1 MATLATDKQR
11 PYELG
16 DLNSLPMVATDIIYE
31 GAAVGIEAAS
41 GNARPLNAGDAFAGF
56 CIQNADNA
64 TGSAGDVRV
73 QVKTHGEVQ
82 LPVANVAAT
91 DIGKPVY
98 ASDDD
103 TFVLTAT
110 GNSYIGMVKR
120 FVSTGVAVVAFDV
133 RRGGLLAPLEVQL
146 PVANVA
152 ATDIGKLVYASDDD
166 TFVLTATGNSYIGK
180 VKRFVS
186 TGVAVVAFDVRR
198 GRLVA
203 PLTDSTTGTADGTLA
218 DVGAAF
224 DQATLNNNFADLA
237 AKINAL
243 AAQLK

>member
-31 GAAVGIEAAS
+31 GAAVGIVAAS
-41 GNARPLNAGDAFAGF
+41 GNARPLNAGDAFVGF

-82 LPVANVAAT
+82 LPVTNVAAT

-110 GNSYIGMVKR
+110 GNSYIGKVKR
-120 FVSTGVAVVAFDV
+120 YVSTGVAVVAFDV
-133 RRGGLLAPLEVQL
+133 RGWPIPWQPGGAL
-146 PVANVA
+146 
-152 ATDIGKLVYASDDD
+152 T
-166 TFVLTATGNSYIGK
+166 VLTDN
-180 VKRFVS
+180 
-186 TGVAVVAFDVRR
+186 
-198 GRLVA
+198 
-203 PLTDSTTGTADGTLA
+203 TTGTPDDTLEALPDPSDEPNTADALRDDLVTTLLPA
-218 DVGAAF
+218 
-224 DQATLNNNFADLA
+224 LRNNFADLA
-237 AKINAL
+237 AKVNAL
-243 AAQLK
+243 AAMLK

>member
-82 LPVANVAAT
+82 LPVTNVAAA

-110 GNSYIGMVKR
+110 S
-120 FVSTGVAVVAFDV
+120 
-133 RRGGLLAPLEVQL
+133 
-146 PVANVA
+146 
-152 ATDIGKLVYASDDD
+152 
-166 TFVLTATGNSYIGK
+166 NSYIGK

-198 GRLVA
+198 GGLVA
-203 PLTDSTTGTADGTLA
+203 PITDSTTGTADGTLA
-218 DVGAAF
+218 DVGAEF
-224 DQATLNNNFADLA
+224 SQATLNNNFADLA

>member
-31 GAAVGIEAAS
+31 GAAVGIAAAS
-41 GNARPLNAGDAFAGF
+41 GNARPLTAGDAFAGF

-91 DIGKPVY
+91 DLGKP
-98 ASDDD
+98 
-103 TFVLTAT
+103 
-110 GNSYIGMVKR
+110 
-120 FVSTGVAVVAFDV
+120 
-133 RRGGLLAPLEVQL
+133 
-146 PVANVA
+146 
-152 ATDIGKLVYASDDD
+152 VYASDDD

-186 TGVAVVAFDVRR
+186 AGVAVVAFDVRR
-198 GRLVA
+198 TGATLTALTDNSGGTANTTLEDCNDAVTGVDGTGSNAASKDDVDARLVSIA
-203 PLTDSTTGTADGTLA
+203 
-218 DVGAAF
+218 
-224 DQATLNNNFADLA
+224 NNFADLA
-237 AKINAL
+237 AKVNEIIAV
-243 AAQLK
+243 LK

>member
-11 PYELG
+11 PFELG

-41 GNARPLNAGDAFAGF
+41 GNARPLTAGDAFAGF

-73 QVKTHGEVQ
+73 YVKTHGEVR

-91 DIGKPVY
+91 DIGKP
-98 ASDDD
+98 
-103 TFVLTAT
+103 
-110 GNSYIGMVKR
+110 
-120 FVSTGVAVVAFDV
+120 
-133 RRGGLLAPLEVQL
+133 
-146 PVANVA
+146 
-152 ATDIGKLVYASDDD
+152 VYASDDD

-186 TGVAVVAFDVRR
+186 TGVAVVAFDVRT
-198 GRLVA
+198 GGALTA
-203 PLTDSTTGTADGTLA
+203 LTDNTAGTANDTLEAMA
-218 DVGAAF
+218 DLATAGGNTYTDAAVN
-224 DQATLNNNFADLA
+224 AVLAKIRNNFADLA
-237 AKINAL
+237 AKVNAL
-243 AAQLK
+243 AAMTK

>member
-31 GAAVGIEAAS
+31 GAAVGIAAAS
-41 GNARPLNAGDAFAGF
+41 GNARPLTAGDAFAGF

-91 DIGKPVY
+91 DLGKP
-98 ASDDD
+98 
-103 TFVLTAT
+103 
-110 GNSYIGMVKR
+110 
-120 FVSTGVAVVAFDV
+120 
-133 RRGGLLAPLEVQL
+133 
-146 PVANVA
+146 
-152 ATDIGKLVYASDDD
+152 VYASDDD

-186 TGVAVVAFDVRR
+186 TGVAVVAFDAFDVRT
-198 GRLVA
+198 GGALTALTDNSGGTANTTLEDCNDAVTGVDGTGSNAASKDDVDARLVSIA
-203 PLTDSTTGTADGTLA
+203 
-218 DVGAAF
+218 
-224 DQATLNNNFADLA
+224 NNFADLA
-237 AKINAL
+237 AKVNEIIAV
-243 AAQLK
+243 LK

>member
-31 GAAVGIEAAS
+31 GAAVGIVAAS

-64 TGSAGDVRV
+64 TGAAGAVLV

-82 LPVANVAAT
+82 LPVTNVAAT

-110 GNSYIGMVKR
+110 S
-120 FVSTGVAVVAFDV
+120 
-133 RRGGLLAPLEVQL
+133 
-146 PVANVA
+146 
-152 ATDIGKLVYASDDD
+152 
-166 TFVLTATGNSYIGK
+166 NSYIGK

-198 GRLVA
+198 GGLVA
-203 PLTDSTTGTADGTLA
+203 PITDNTTGTADGTLEAMADLATTGGNTYSDA
-218 DVGAAF
+218 DVNAVLAKIR
-224 DQATLNNNFADLA
+224 NNFADLA
-237 AKINAL
+237 AKVNAL
-243 AAQLK
+243 AAMTK

>member
-31 GAAVGIEAAS
+31 GAAVGIAAAS

-91 DIGKPVY
+91 DLGKP
-98 ASDDD
+98 
-103 TFVLTAT
+103 
-110 GNSYIGMVKR
+110 
-120 FVSTGVAVVAFDV
+120 
-133 RRGGLLAPLEVQL
+133 
-146 PVANVA
+146 
-152 ATDIGKLVYASDDD
+152 VYASDDD

-198 GRLVA
+198 TGATLTALTDNSGGTANTTLEDCNDAVTGVDGTGSNAASKDDVDARLVSIA
-203 PLTDSTTGTADGTLA
+203 
-218 DVGAAF
+218 
-224 DQATLNNNFADLA
+224 NNFADLA
-237 AKINAL
+237 AKVNEIIAV
-243 AAQLK
+243 LK

>member
-82 LPVANVAAT
+82 LPVTNVAIT
-91 DIGKPVY
+91 DIGKP
-98 ASDDD
+98 
-103 TFVLTAT
+103 
-110 GNSYIGMVKR
+110 
-120 FVSTGVAVVAFDV
+120 
-133 RRGGLLAPLEVQL
+133 
-146 PVANVA
+146 
-152 ATDIGKLVYASDDD
+152 VYASDDD

-186 TGVAVVAFDVRR
+186 TGVAVVAFDVRS
-198 GRLVA
+198 GGAVTA
-203 PLTDSTTGTADGTLA
+203 LTDNTGGAAVETLAAMVNTDAITDSSGGTANGTIAAITGAANTGSA
-218 DVGAAF
+218 DVGPVA
-224 DQATLNNNFADLA
+224 DGFADVAAQLAKQRSLNALVIADIASLA
-237 AKINAL
+237 AKINTL
-243 AAQLK
+243 IQMNK

>member
-31 GAAVGIEAAS
+31 GAAVGIAATS
-41 GNARPLNAGDAFAGF
+41 GNARPLTAGDAFAGF

-82 LPVANVAAT
+82 LPVTNVAAT
-91 DIGKPVY
+91 DIGKP
-98 ASDDD
+98 
-103 TFVLTAT
+103 
-110 GNSYIGMVKR
+110 
-120 FVSTGVAVVAFDV
+120 
-133 RRGGLLAPLEVQL
+133 
-146 PVANVA
+146 
-152 ATDIGKLVYASDDD
+152 VYASDDD

-186 TGVAVVAFDVRR
+186 TGVAVVAFDASQR
-198 GRLVA
+198 GIIDADVNAVLA
-203 PLTDSTTGTADGTLA
+203 KNFAALAILTDNTAGTADDTLEAMA
-218 DVGAAF
+218 DLGNTYSDAEVNAVLAKIR
-224 DQATLNNNFADLA
+224 NNFADLA
-237 AKINAL
+237 AKVNAI
-243 AAQLK
+243 AALLK

>member
-31 GAAVGIEAAS
+31 GAAVGIAATS

-82 LPVANVAAT
+82 LPVTNVAAT
-91 DIGKPVY
+91 DIGKP
-98 ASDDD
+98 
-103 TFVLTAT
+103 
-110 GNSYIGMVKR
+110 
-120 FVSTGVAVVAFDV
+120 
-133 RRGGLLAPLEVQL
+133 
-146 PVANVA
+146 
-152 ATDIGKLVYASDDD
+152 VYASDDD

-186 TGVAVVAFDVRR
+186 TGVAVVAFDVRQR
-198 GRLVA
+198 GIIDADVNAVLA
-203 PLTDSTTGTADGTLA
+203 KNFADLALLTDNTTGTADGTLEAMDNLATNNGNTYSDA
-218 DVGAAF
+218 DVNAVLAKIR
-224 DQATLNNNFADLA
+224 NNFADLA
-237 AKINAL
+237 AKVNAI
-243 AAQLK
+243 AALLK

>member
-1 MATLATDKQR
+1 MATLATDKSR
-11 PYELG
+11 TYELG

-41 GNARPLNAGDAFAGF
+41 GNARPLNAGDQFVGF

-64 TGSAGDVRV
+64 TGSAGGVRV

-110 GNSYIGMVKR
+110 GNSYIG
-120 FVSTGVAVVAFDV
+120 
-133 RRGGLLAPLEVQL
+133 
-146 PVANVA
+146 
-152 ATDIGKLVYASDDD
+152 
-166 TFVLTATGNSYIGK
+166 K

-186 TGVAVVAFDVRR
+186 TGVAVVAFDVRT
-198 GRLVA
+198 GGALTA
-203 PLTDSTTGTADGTLA
+203 LTDNTAGTADDTLEAMA
-218 DVGAAF
+218 DLETAGGNTYTDAAVN
-224 DQATLNNNFADLA
+224 AVLAKIRNNFADLA
-237 AKINAL
+237 AKVNAL
-243 AAQLK
+243 AAMTK

>member
-82 LPVANVAAT
+82 LPVTNVAAT

-110 GNSYIGMVKR
+110 S
-120 FVSTGVAVVAFDV
+120 
-133 RRGGLLAPLEVQL
+133 
-146 PVANVA
+146 
-152 ATDIGKLVYASDDD
+152 
-166 TFVLTATGNSYIGK
+166 NSYIGK

-186 TGVAVVAFDVRR
+186 TGVAVVAFDVRS
-198 GRLVA
+198 GGAVTA
-203 PLTDSTTGTADGTLA
+203 LTDNTGGAAVETLAAMVNTDAITDSSGGTANGTIAAITGAANTGSA
-218 DVGAAF
+218 DVGPVA
-224 DQATLNNNFADLA
+224 DGFADVAAQLAKQRSLNALVIADIASLA
-237 AKINAL
+237 AKINTL
-243 AAQLK
+243 IQMNK

>member
-1 MATLATDKQR
+1 MATLRTDKQR

-16 DLNSLPMVATDIIYE
+16 DLNSLPMMAVDIIYE

-56 CIQNADNA
+56 CIQKADNT
-64 TGSAGDVRV
+64 TGAAGDVRV

-82 LPVANVAAT
+82 LPVTNVAAT

-110 GNSYIGMVKR
+110 TLSC
-120 FVSTGVAVVAFDV
+120 
-133 RRGGLLAPLEVQL
+133 
-146 PVANVA
+146 
-152 ATDIGKLVYASDDD
+152 
-166 TFVLTATGNSYIGK
+166 NSYIGK

-186 TGVAVVAFDVRR
+186 TGVAVVAFDVRS
-198 GRLVA
+198 GGAVTA
-203 PLTDSTTGTADGTLA
+203 LTDNTGGAAVETLAAMVNTDAITDSSGGTADDTLEAMA
-218 DVGAAF
+218 DLATSGGNTYTDAAVN
-224 DQATLNNNFADLA
+224 AVLAKIRNNFADLA
-237 AKINAL
+237 AQLAKQRSLNALVIADIASLAAKINTL
-243 AAQLK
+243 IQMNK

>member
-31 GAAVGIEAAS
+31 GAAVGIAAAS
-41 GNARPLNAGDAFAGF
+41 GNARPLTAGDAFAGF

-91 DIGKPVY
+91 DLGKP
-98 ASDDD
+98 
-103 TFVLTAT
+103 
-110 GNSYIGMVKR
+110 
-120 FVSTGVAVVAFDV
+120 
-133 RRGGLLAPLEVQL
+133 
-146 PVANVA
+146 
-152 ATDIGKLVYASDDD
+152 VYASDDD

-198 GRLVA
+198 TGATLTALTDNSGGTANTTLEDCNDAVTGVDGTGSNAASKDDVDARLVSIA
-203 PLTDSTTGTADGTLA
+203 
-218 DVGAAF
+218 
-224 DQATLNNNFADLA
+224 NNFADLA
-237 AKINAL
+237 AKVNEIIAV
-243 AAQLK
+243 LK

>member
-31 GAAVGIEAAS
+31 GAAVGIVAAS
-41 GNARPLNAGDAFAGF
+41 GNARPLTAGDAFAGF

-91 DIGKPVY
+91 DLGKP
-98 ASDDD
+98 
-103 TFVLTAT
+103 
-110 GNSYIGMVKR
+110 
-120 FVSTGVAVVAFDV
+120 
-133 RRGGLLAPLEVQL
+133 
-146 PVANVA
+146 
-152 ATDIGKLVYASDDD
+152 VYASDDD

-186 TGVAVVAFDVRR
+186 TGVAVVAFDAFDVRR
-198 GRLVA
+198 TGATLTA
-203 PLTDSTTGTADGTLA
+203 LTDNSGGTANDTLEAMADLATDGGNTYADA
-218 DVGAAF
+218 DVNAVLAKIR
-224 DQATLNNNFADLA
+224 NNFADLA
-237 AKINAL
+237 AKVNEIIAV
-243 AAQLK
+243 LK

>member
-82 LPVANVAAT
+82 LPVTNVAAT
-91 DIGKPVY
+91 DIGKP
-98 ASDDD
+98 
-103 TFVLTAT
+103 
-110 GNSYIGMVKR
+110 
-120 FVSTGVAVVAFDV
+120 
-133 RRGGLLAPLEVQL
+133 
-146 PVANVA
+146 
-152 ATDIGKLVYASDDD
+152 VYASDDD

-186 TGVAVVAFDVRR
+186 TGVAVVAFDASQR
-198 GRLVA
+198 GIIDADVNAVLA
-203 PLTDSTTGTADGTLA
+203 KNFAALALLTDNTTGTADGTLEA
-218 DVGAAF
+218 MDNLATSDGNTYSDAAVN
-224 DQATLNNNFADLA
+224 AVLAKIRNNFADLA
-237 AKINAL
+237 AKVNAI
-243 AAQLK
+243 AALLK

>member
-82 LPVANVAAT
+82 LPVTNVAAT

-110 GNSYIGMVKR
+110 N
-120 FVSTGVAVVAFDV
+120 
-133 RRGGLLAPLEVQL
+133 
-146 PVANVA
+146 
-152 ATDIGKLVYASDDD
+152 
-166 TFVLTATGNSYIGK
+166 NSYIGK

-198 GRLVA
+198 GGLIA
-203 PLTDSTTGTADGTLA
+203 PIIDNTTGTADGTLGALPDPNDSPSTA
-218 DVGAAF
+218 DDLREDLV
-224 DQATLNNNFADLA
+224 ATLLPALRNNFADLA
-237 AKINAL
+237 AKVNAL
-243 AAQLK
+243 AAMTK

>member
-31 GAAVGIEAAS
+31 GAAVGIAAAS

-82 LPVANVAAT
+82 LPVTNVAAT
-91 DIGKPVY
+91 DIGKP
-98 ASDDD
+98 
-103 TFVLTAT
+103 
-110 GNSYIGMVKR
+110 
-120 FVSTGVAVVAFDV
+120 
-133 RRGGLLAPLEVQL
+133 
-146 PVANVA
+146 
-152 ATDIGKLVYASDDD
+152 VYASDDD

-186 TGVAVVAFDVRR
+186 TGVAVVAFDASQR
-198 GRLVA
+198 GIIDADVNAVLA
-203 PLTDSTTGTADGTLA
+203 KNFAALALLTDNTTGTADGTLEA
-218 DVGAAF
+218 MDDLSTSDGNTYSDAAVN
-224 DQATLNNNFADLA
+224 AVLAKIRNNFADLA
-237 AKINAL
+237 AKVNAI
-243 AAQLK
+243 AALLK

>member
-31 GAAVGIEAAS
+31 GAAVGIAAAS

-91 DIGKPVY
+91 DLGKP
-98 ASDDD
+98 
-103 TFVLTAT
+103 
-110 GNSYIGMVKR
+110 
-120 FVSTGVAVVAFDV
+120 
-133 RRGGLLAPLEVQL
+133 
-146 PVANVA
+146 
-152 ATDIGKLVYASDDD
+152 VYASDDD

-198 GRLVA
+198 TGATLTA
-203 PLTDSTTGTADGTLA
+203 LTDNSGGTANTTLEAMADLATDGGNTYADA
-218 DVGAAF
+218 DVNAVLAKIR
-224 DQATLNNNFADLA
+224 NNFADLA
-237 AKINAL
+237 AKVNEIIAV
-243 AAQLK
+243 LK

>member
-1 MATLATDKQR
+1 
-11 PYELG
+11 
-16 DLNSLPMVATDIIYE
+16 MVATDIIYE

-41 GNARPLNAGDAFAGF
+41 GNARPLTAGDAFAGF

-64 TGSAGDVRV
+64 TGSAGGVRV

-110 GNSYIGMVKR
+110 GNSYIG
-120 FVSTGVAVVAFDV
+120 
-133 RRGGLLAPLEVQL
+133 
-146 PVANVA
+146 
-152 ATDIGKLVYASDDD
+152 
-166 TFVLTATGNSYIGK
+166 K

-186 TGVAVVAFDVRR
+186 TGVGVVAFDVRK
-198 GRLVA
+198 GGALTA
-203 PLTDSTTGTADGTLA
+203 LTDNTGGAANDTLEAMADLGTTYSDA
-218 DVGAAF
+218 DVNAVLAKIR
-224 DQATLNNNFADLA
+224 NNFADLA
-237 AKINAL
+237 AKVNAL
-243 AAQLK
+243 VGMNK

>member
-31 GAAVGIEAAS
+31 GAAVGIVAAS
-41 GNARPLNAGDAFAGF
+41 GNARPLTAGDAFAGF

-91 DIGKPVY
+91 DLGKP
-98 ASDDD
+98 
-103 TFVLTAT
+103 
-110 GNSYIGMVKR
+110 
-120 FVSTGVAVVAFDV
+120 
-133 RRGGLLAPLEVQL
+133 
-146 PVANVA
+146 
-152 ATDIGKLVYASDDD
+152 VYASDDD

-186 TGVAVVAFDVRR
+186 TGVAVVAFDAFDAFDVRT
-198 GRLVA
+198 GGALTA
-203 PLTDSTTGTADGTLA
+203 LTDNTAGTANDTLEAMDDLATANGNTYADA
-218 DVGAAF
+218 DVNAVLAKIR
-224 DQATLNNNFADLA
+224 NNFADLA
-237 AKINAL
+237 AKVNEIIAV
-243 AAQLK
+243 LK

>member
-31 GAAVGIEAAS
+31 GAAVGIAAAS
-41 GNARPLNAGDAFAGF
+41 GNARPLTAGDAFAGF

-91 DIGKPVY
+91 DLGKP
-98 ASDDD
+98 
-103 TFVLTAT
+103 
-110 GNSYIGMVKR
+110 
-120 FVSTGVAVVAFDV
+120 
-133 RRGGLLAPLEVQL
+133 
-146 PVANVA
+146 
-152 ATDIGKLVYASDDD
+152 VYASDDD

-186 TGVAVVAFDVRR
+186 TGVAVVAFDVRV
-198 GRLVA
+198 VA
-203 PLTDSTTGTADGTLA
+203 FDVRTGATLTALTDNSGGTANDTLEAMADLATDGGNTYADA
-218 DVGAAF
+218 DVNAVLAKIR
-224 DQATLNNNFADLA
+224 NNFADLA
-237 AKINAL
+237 AKVNEIIAV
-243 AAQLK
+243 LK

>member
-82 LPVANVAAT
+82 LPVTNVAIT

-110 GNSYIGMVKR
+110 S
-120 FVSTGVAVVAFDV
+120 
-133 RRGGLLAPLEVQL
+133 
-146 PVANVA
+146 
-152 ATDIGKLVYASDDD
+152 
-166 TFVLTATGNSYIGK
+166 NSYIGK

-186 TGVAVVAFDVRR
+186 TGVAVVAFDVRS
-198 GRLVA
+198 GGAVTA
-203 PLTDSTTGTADGTLA
+203 LTDNTGGAAVETLAAMVNTDAITDSSGGTANGTIAAITGAANTGSA
-218 DVGAAF
+218 DVGPVA
-224 DQATLNNNFADLA
+224 DGFADVAAQLAKQRSLNALVIADIASLA
-237 AKINAL
+237 AKINTL
-243 AAQLK
+243 IQMNK

>member
-31 GAAVGIEAAS
+31 GAAVGIAAAS

-91 DIGKPVY
+91 DLGKP
-98 ASDDD
+98 
-103 TFVLTAT
+103 
-110 GNSYIGMVKR
+110 
-120 FVSTGVAVVAFDV
+120 
-133 RRGGLLAPLEVQL
+133 
-146 PVANVA
+146 
-152 ATDIGKLVYASDDD
+152 VYASDDD

-186 TGVAVVAFDVRR
+186 TGVAVVAFDAFDVRT
-198 GRLVA
+198 GGALTALTDNSGGTANTTLEDCNDAVTGVDGTGSNAASKDDVDARLVSIA
-203 PLTDSTTGTADGTLA
+203 
-218 DVGAAF
+218 
-224 DQATLNNNFADLA
+224 NNFADLA
-237 AKINAL
+237 AKVNEIIAV
-243 AAQLK
+243 LK

>member
-31 GAAVGIEAAS
+31 GAAVGIVAAS

-91 DIGKPVY
+91 DLGKP
-98 ASDDD
+98 
-103 TFVLTAT
+103 
-110 GNSYIGMVKR
+110 
-120 FVSTGVAVVAFDV
+120 
-133 RRGGLLAPLEVQL
+133 
-146 PVANVA
+146 
-152 ATDIGKLVYASDDD
+152 VYASDDD

-186 TGVAVVAFDVRR
+186 TGVAVVAFDAFDVRT
-198 GRLVA
+198 GGALTA
-203 PLTDSTTGTADGTLA
+203 LTDNTAGTANDTLEAMDDLATVNGNTYADA
-218 DVGAAF
+218 DVNAVLAKIR
-224 DQATLNNNFADLA
+224 NNFADLA
-237 AKINAL
+237 AKVNEIIAV
-243 AAQLK
+243 LK